1 MYLEVI
7 SDHHVQQNAQM
18 AKVLLQLTAR
28 VGVLWKMENGL
39 DVLIAVMKQQFCP
52 NPKPG
57 EGIPETPSDSLG

>member
-39 DVLIAVMKQQFCP
+39 DVLIAVMKQQFVQIQ
-52 NPKPG
+52 NPVKVYQRLQV
-57 EGIPETPSDSLG
+57 IV